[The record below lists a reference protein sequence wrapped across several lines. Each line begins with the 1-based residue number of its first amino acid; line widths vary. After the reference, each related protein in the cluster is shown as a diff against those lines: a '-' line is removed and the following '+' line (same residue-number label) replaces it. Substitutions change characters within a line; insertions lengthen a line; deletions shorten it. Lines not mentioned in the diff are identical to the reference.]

1 MTAVGG
7 CEPERPSSAAELARV
22 LGISAASV
30 SYALNGRPGVS
41 ADLRRKILEAAAAH
55 GMPVAPTVRSD
66 VQPVVGLILADVSN
80 PFYSEMAVTVAD
92 AAREHGFEVFV
103 SHTFDQQDAVAG
115 AVSALIRHG
124 VDGVLLTAIHEGTAE
139 SFAALRAARIP
150 CVQISRHM
158 LHAKADFVGIDDAAA
173 SAELMGHVLD
183 HGYTRVALVTG
194 PQSSSASQSRAIAY
208 RDVLQRRGLRLPREW
223 NITAGL
229 NEVDGARAARHLLS
243 LPALPHAV
251 VCGNDAT
258 ALGLITALSIRGVRI
273 PHDIAVTGFDG
284 LTTARANLVDLT
296 TIVQPRRQM
305 AVHAMKL
312 LVERREH
319 WNAPAQSIICPH
331 SIHIGQ
337 SCGCAT
343 QPTEELNL

>member
-1 MTAVGG
+1 MSVDQGN
-7 CEPERPSSAAELARV
+7 ESESPSSAAELARV
-22 LGISAASV
+22 LGVSAASV

-41 ADLRRKILEAAAAH
+41 ADLRKKILESAAAH
-55 GMPVAPTVRSD
+55 GIPVAAAACSD
-66 VQPVVGLILADVSN
+66 VQPVVGLVLADVSN
-80 PFYSEMAVTVAD
+80 PFYSEIAVTVTD

-139 SFAALRAARIP
+139 LFGALRAARIP

-158 LHAKADFVGIDDAAA
+158 RHAKADFVGIDDAVA

-183 HGYTRVALVTG
+183 HGYTKVALVTG
-194 PQSSSASQSRAIAY
+194 PQSSSASQSRATAF
-208 RDVLQRRGLRLPREW
+208 REVMHRRGILLPREW

-229 NEVDGARAARHLLS
+229 NEADGARAARHLLS
-243 LPALPHAV
+243 LPRLPHAV
-251 VCGNDAT
+251 VCGNDAA

-296 TIVQPRRQM
+296 TIVQPRREM
-305 AVHAMKL
+305 AVQAMKL
-312 LVERREH
+312 LVERRKH
-319 WNAPAQSIICPH
+319 WNGPVQSIICPH
-331 SIHIGQ
+331 YIHIGQ
-337 SCGCAT
+337 SCGCVT
-343 QPTEELNL
+343 QPMEELDS